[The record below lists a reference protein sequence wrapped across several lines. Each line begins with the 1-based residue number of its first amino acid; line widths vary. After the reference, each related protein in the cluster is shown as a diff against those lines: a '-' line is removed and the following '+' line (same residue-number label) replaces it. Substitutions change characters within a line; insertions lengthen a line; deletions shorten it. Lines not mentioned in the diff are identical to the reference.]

1 MRDTFSILFY
11 LKNEDSA
18 EKSIYCRI
26 SICGVKA
33 PFYTKLKIK
42 PQYWD
47 QATKRGKGRSK
58 EIPRI
63 NLALSKLETEITEA
77 YEKIRERR
85 KKVDPFYLRD
95 YLQGNVQDK
104 ENVSILTYFD
114 QFNSELDERVKA
126 EDLTD
131 ETRIRYVNTRER

>member
-1 MRDTFSILFY
+1 MTTPISAPVLAMPETVSSAQCKNDVIRYILY
-11 LKNEDSA
+11 PYRTHE
-18 EKSIYCRI
+18 
-26 SICGVKA
+26 
-33 PFYTKLKIK
+33 
-42 PQYWD
+42 
-47 QATKRGKGRSK
+47 
-58 EIPRI
+58 
-63 NLALSKLETEITEA
+63 EITEA

-131 ETRIRYVNTRER
+131 ETRIRYVNTRERLSKFIKEKYQNNK